1 MRAKTNDADLFP
13 LAGVTN
19 NTAKEEVIMTV
30 RKAKK
35 QLAKIIKLYNLEPD
49 SFTIKKGRLKSKNG
63 VMDIPVCNLFGLMPA
78 HGTVMVVMPW

>member
-19 NTAKEEVIMTV
+19 NTAKEEVNMTV

-49 SFTIKKGRLKSKNG
+49 SFTIKKGRLKSKH
-63 VMDIPVCNLFGLMPA
+63 D
-78 HGTVMVVMPW
+78 